1 MRVCYSKK
9 AYNGH
14 SKNKE
19 QKSKA
24 LLVKKVLGKEVKGP
38 SFKSRS
44 QRDLPKR
51 QRGGKKPRIDV
62 QAAEENEE
70 APLVFIDLNPSVQL
84 GNLRRYVERFG
95 ALVPGNRGC
104 YLRSIHNVVHGVMVL
119 TEARRR
125 IHLFGSND
133 LNRIGIFCLLDDPSK
148 STMAQIIG
156 TPLQHFSRSEVA
168 SIQQRAG
175 AWVDS
180 VWNIYPQFNG
190 RPLDPPTAADHTR
203 LYNTSLLAQR
213 LGIDVAWQQ
222 ERPSGGQARDPIDD
236 ALPDPDDDE
245 GQTHRRNWGRARK
258 PSDFGVADTTAAHQT
273 SSQGLEG
280 GEQTQQQQQ
289 AQLQDQVED
298 SHSLMEVDQSS
309 SDEDTFQSSDDSSD
323 QSGFEQLLQ
332 EQRQM
337 EQVESMADEQHQPS
351 ASSLLVVQTPL
362 RPQNQPST
370 AGHASP
376 VQQTL
381 QSLAVDSDEESE
393 RESVKL
399 RREEQ
404 RVLRLAQ
411 RRVDDQIIFIRHT
424 NSESEMAWGFGS
436 LCRVD
441 VGKFEYAPFFVLA
454 TAIQHDVVDVMD
466 CCKNLGF
473 TSSSVAT
480 AKSHVLGEFA
490 KYLAP
495 LMFRVQAQGQSMVA
509 ADRTDAVTNLY
520 SAGSSYKSMIKG
532 KQRMETGQGTAEK
545 LYELITNQNEQFA
558 GQAQALLAQPGVI
571 LNRAILEQVLEYSSL
586 MPIRDHIGNLIF
598 ESDDDDDE

>member
-14 SKNKE
+14 SKLKE
-19 QKSKA
+19 LKSRA
-24 LLVKKVLGKEVKGP
+24 LLVKKVLGQEVKGP
-38 SFKSRS
+38 SFKSRP

-62 QAAEENEE
+62 QAAEENEG

-84 GNLRRYVERFG
+84 GNFRRYVERFG
-95 ALVPGNRGC
+95 AVVPGNRRY
-104 YLRSIHNVVHGVMVL
+104 YLRSIHNVVHGVMVFDQEFQAL
-119 TEARRR
+119 VTGMILNGTSWSRIRAYFREYFHPCRTDLDLKDKARTEARRR

-222 ERPSGGQARDPIDD
+222 ERPSGQARDPIDD

-370 AGHASP
+370 AGHTSP

-411 RRVDDQIIFIRHT
+411 RRVDDQIIFIRHST
-424 NSESEMAWGFGS
+424 AESEMAWGFGS

-466 CCKNLGF
+466 CCKNLKF
-473 TSSSVAT
+473 TASSVAT
-480 AKSHVLGEFA
+480 AKSHVMGEFA

-495 LMFRVQAQGQSMVA
+495 LMFRVQAQGKSMVA
-509 ADRTDAVTNLY
+509 AGRTDPVANIY
-520 SAGSSYKSMIKG
+520 SAGSSYKSALKG
-532 KQRMETGQGTAEK
+532 KARMEPGEK
-545 LYELITNQNEQFA
+545 LYERISKQNE
-558 GQAQALLAQPGVI
+558 
-571 LNRAILEQVLEYSSL
+571 
-586 MPIRDHIGNLIF
+586 
-598 ESDDDDDE
+598 